1 MPLLQTTEQVVVL
14 VLLLFDISIE
24 QGENMVDQVLL
35 SLDTQYD
42 RLTNFCKRFI
52 ISSSDLRDNS
62 LF

>member
-14 VLLLFDISIE
+14 ALLLFDISIE
-24 QGENMVDQVLL
+24 QGENMVDQILL

>member
-1 MPLLQTTEQVVVL
+1 MVL
-14 VLLLFDISIE
+14 ALLLFDISIE
-24 QGENMVDQVLL
+24 QGENMVDQILL